1 MNRPHESVDNP
12 SSPHPI
18 SSTLGSTRESY
29 FINISCPPA
38 IQFSGVAGVRLFF
51 LVFSDQ
57 YTSLV
62 LCIFPVANKL
72 LLGNTK
78 EALLPAWD
86 SMGKE
91 VWV

>member
-1 MNRPHESVDNP
+1 MRVFF
-12 SSPHPI
+12 SS
-18 SSTLGSTRESY
+18 
-29 FINISCPPA
+29 
-38 IQFSGVAGVRLFF
+38 
-51 LVFSDQ
+51 FSDQ